1 MSATLTPISTHDLA
15 LWLTTQ
21 HWSNFAQSLAHAY
34 GRYGRLTER
43 QEASARSMYAKAQER
58 QAGRQAQAPAN
69 PVTEVGMY
77 LNADGVA
84 YRVKRSQAGRLYA
97 SRYVPE
103 AQERADRFVY
113 EGGAVYRLD
122 ASMRM
127 TMEQAKALGAQ
138 YAQCCVCGRDL
149 SAEQSVE
156 AGIGPVCAGRL

>member
-1 MSATLTPISTHDLA
+1 MSTTEISVADLA
-15 LWLTTQ
+15 SWLSDQ
-21 HWSNFAQSLAHAY
+21 RWSGFAQSLASNY
-34 GRYGRLTER
+34 LRYGRLTEA
-43 QEASARSMYAKAQER
+43 QERSARSMYAKSQER
-58 QAGRQAQAPAN
+58 QAVREAQAPQN

-77 LNADGVA
+77 LTADGKV

-103 AQERADRFVY
+103 AQARSERFVY

-127 TMEQAKALGAQ
+127 TLEQAKALGAQ

-149 SAEQSVE
+149 SAEESVE

>member
-1 MSATLTPISTHDLA
+1 MSATLSPSLSELA
-15 LWLTTQ
+15 GWLAQ
-21 HWSNFAQSLAHAY
+21 QGWSAFAQSLAQQYARKGH
-34 GRYGRLTER
+34 LSEK

-58 QAGRQAQAPAN
+58 QAQRQVPAN

-77 LNADGVA
+77 LTPEGVA

-103 AQERADRFVY
+103 AQERSDRFVY

-127 TMEQAKALGAQ
+127 TLEQAKALGAQ

-149 SAEQSVE
+149 SATESVE
-156 AGIGPVCAGRL
+156 AGIGPVCAGRI